1 MPVAKRIAVYF
12 ILLAATMLSIGVVQ
26 IHAVKDVEGQVRQ
39 ALGPVFTDNADMQAF
54 SARLTEQR
62 KALYH
67 LVALAATEA
76 SGAKVQ
82 AVKTSL
88 LAMTDKLEADVP
100 RLVEIAIDNGLAAER
115 EGLDKL
121 LKKYVSKSRDLIDII
136 DGDVSTTLAFIGG
149 LERSGSEL
157 EQVLN
162 HIEERQGMTLDHVRD
177 QVSQA
182 ILLTYL
188 LVAVGVVALGAV
200 VTFVYGFVA
209 RRVARPLIMLA
220 DVTHRLIGG
229 EVETRVPDALLSRRD
244 ELGRLATALR
254 VLVEHDAERRRLQD
268 EQRSKAEAEQV
279 RAGRIGD
286 LTLAFD
292 DGASRSLDD
301 TMSAVQQLRDTA
313 VTMSGVADATREA
326 AAVMATAISTTS
338 DEVASVAHAA
348 EQLSACISEIGDR
361 VAQSSAVA
369 RHAVEEA
376 ERTDTLVKGLANA
389 ADRIGAVV
397 GLISDIAGQT
407 NLLALNAT
415 IEAARAGESGK
426 GFAVVAGEVKTL
438 ARQTAEATA
447 EIGAQVDAIQTATHD
462 AVSALQAISE
472 TILSM
477 RQSSVA
483 IAGAVEQQAQMT
495 QGIVKN
501 VQQATLST
509 RQANDRVA
517 NVLRGATDT
526 KEASQQVNDASGD
539 LTRRSTAL
547 NQRIQQFLTQVRTA

>member
-12 ILLAATMLSIGVVQ
+12 ILLAATMLGIGVVQ
-26 IHAVKDVEGQVRQ
+26 IHAVKDVEGQVHQ

-82 AVKTSL
+82 AVKTGL

-115 EGLDKL
+115 ESLDKL

-162 HIEERQGMTLDHVRD
+162 HIEERQGTTLDHVRD
-177 QVSQA
+177 QVSEA

-369 RHAVEEA
+369 QHAVEEA

-462 AVSALQAISE
+462 AVSALRAISE

-495 QGIVKN
+495 QGIVQN

-517 NVLRGATDT
+517 KVLRGATDT
-526 KEASQQVNDASGD
+526 KEASQQVNDASGH

-547 NQRIQQFLTQVRTA
+547 SQRIQQFLAQVRTA